1 MGFSKNLQ
9 INFLKDREKNT
20 HKGNYGHLFIIGGSP
35 GLTGAVCLAGM
46 SALRSGCG
54 LVTIGIPE
62 GLNQIIEIKLTEVM
76 SLPLPETPDHYFSVD
91 AFEKTIEFIDKKA
104 DSVLIGPGISL
115 HPETKKFVMKI
126 IPEIKKPLIIDADAL
141 KIISENLEVLKIL
154 KEKPIL
160 TPHPGEMSYLTGL
173 KVEEIQRN
181 RKVIAENFAKRY
193 NAILILKGYRTVVTD
208 GENTY
213 INLTGNPGMATA
225 GAGDVL
231 AGIIGGLLATGE
243 EKFISAKYGV
253 LIHGLAGDLAKKEK
267 GEISLIAS
275 DIIEKLP
282 IVFDYLKKRGKYDLF
297 RKI

>member
-1 MGFSKNLQ
+1 MNENIK
-9 INFLKDREKNT
+9 FLKKRKRDT
-20 HKGNYGHLFIIGGSP
+20 HKGDYGHLFIIGGSP
-35 GLTGAVCLAGM
+35 GLTGAVCLAGL

-62 GLNQIIEIKLTEVM
+62 GLNHIIEIKLTEVM
-76 SLPLPETPDHYFSVD
+76 SLPLPETEDHFFSPD
-91 AFEKTIEFIDKKA
+91 AFEKTIEFIEKKA
-104 DSVLIGPGISL
+104 DCVLIGPGISL
-115 HPETKKFVMKI
+115 HKETKKFVKKI

-141 KIISENLEVLKIL
+141 KIISEDLKLIEKI

-173 KVEEIQRN
+173 KIDEIQKN
-181 RKVIAENFAKRY
+181 RKRTAEEFAKQY
-193 NAILILKGYRTVVTD
+193 NVILILKGYRTVVTD

-225 GAGDVL
+225 GSGDVL

-243 EKFISAKYGV
+243 DKFISAKYGV
-253 LIHGLAGDLAKKEK
+253 FIHGLAGDIAAKEK

-282 IVFDYLKKRGKYDLF
+282 LVFKFLKDK
-297 RKI
+297 KICE